1 MFIIRLTIMLM
12 VLPSATVSF
21 AQEKNISISKLAISL
36 WPEYDNS
43 QVLVMY
49 RGSVSGDVQLP
60 AEIHFNILPGTIDP
74 HVASVTLTDAHIHDP
89 FEVKVDDKGTYVSF
103 VLKERNFHLEYY
115 FNPFTP
121 GVNDKAFSFS
131 YKTYY
136 PVSNFS
142 YEVQQPVGAFDFKT
156 TPISFQ
162 EFTDEKGI
170 THSQVSAGSL
180 AAGETKNVSVSYYR
194 SSSETSLQKLEKSEK
209 STDIYTLISIG
220 VLILLVGIM
229 IYSYFGKSAKK
240 RSKVQRAGAKRKTH
254 TAHTKA
260 NEPTEKLVYRSE
272 NVPNFCS
279 NCGEKVDTDAVFC
292 GSCGIQ
298 ILSK

>member
-1 MFIIRLTIMLM
+1 MIIIRPIMFLM
-12 VLPSATVSF
+12 VLLSANVSF
-21 AQEKNISISKLAISL
+21 PQEKKISISKLAISL

-60 AEIHFNILPGTIDP
+60 AEIQFNILPGTVDP
-74 HVASVTLTDAHIHDP
+74 HVASVTLTGLHIHDP

-121 GVNDKAFSFS
+121 GVNDKVFSYS

-136 PVSNFS
+136 QVSNFS
-142 YEVQQPVGAFDFKT
+142 YEVQQPIGAFDFQT

-162 EFTDEKGI
+162 EYKDEKGI

-180 AAGETKNVSVSYYR
+180 AAGETKNVSVSYFK
-194 SSSETSLQKLEKSEK
+194 SSLESSLEKLEKSEK
-209 STDIYTLISIG
+209 STDVYTIISTG
-220 VLILLVGIM
+220 VLIFLVGLM
-229 IYSYFGKSAKK
+229 VYSYFGKSAKK

-254 TAHTKA
+254 AAHKNA
-260 NEPTEKLVYRSE
+260 NEPSEKLIYRSDKR
-272 NVPNFCS
+272 PNFCN
-279 NCGEKVDTDAVFC
+279 NCGEKVEKDSYFC
-292 GSCGIQ
+292 GNCGNRFHQ
-298 ILSK
+298 N